1 MDDNDLNGLFTRDLE
16 ALEMTIHS
24 PMSAFIEMTME
35 GRGLPVSFSVFDQVE
50 HRVVYYGSDVSNHI
64 PIANAI
70 HQTTLTLHDN

>member
-35 GRGLPVSFSVFDQVE
+35 GRGLPVEFLSLRSGGTSSGLLWQRCFES
-50 HRVVYYGSDVSNHI
+50 YSDCKCYPPN
-64 PIANAI
+64 NLD
-70 HQTTLTLHDN
+70 TT